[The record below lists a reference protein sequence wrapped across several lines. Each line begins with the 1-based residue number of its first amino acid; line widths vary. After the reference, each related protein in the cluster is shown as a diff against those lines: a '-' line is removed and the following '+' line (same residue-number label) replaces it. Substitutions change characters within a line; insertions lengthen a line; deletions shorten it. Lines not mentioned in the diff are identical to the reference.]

1 MIGCAF
7 GRLTAQWRILLRTME
22 IPIEKL
28 SNIIKL
34 VMCFI
39 IFAKKLKV
47 KQTQILQKILYKKK
61 ERRAKLGVDKLNSYT
76 SLDRRKV
83 REAIKS
89 TLRHICNFLLQ
100 KLTTQSLSDI
110 LYQNLV
116 PRGFQLL
123 DTRTTA
129 KDNGEKCL
137 SLLFLYRKEKKPL
150 ERDYLY
156 RCSFEAAK
164 AAIGGVLK
172 FQARSLKNM
181 LERVHC

>member
-1 MIGCAF
+1 MIECAF
-7 GRLTAQWRILLRTME
+7 GRLTAQWRILLRTMD

-89 TLRHICNFLLQ
+89 YF
-100 KLTTQSLSDI
+100 K
-110 LYQNLV
+110 
-116 PRGFQLL
+116 
-123 DTRTTA
+123 A
-129 KDNGEKCL
+129 
-137 SLLFLYRKEKKPL
+137 
-150 ERDYLY
+150 YL
-156 RCSFEAAK
+156 
-164 AAIGGVLK
+164 
-172 FQARSLKNM
+172 
-181 LERVHC
+181 